1 MSVQAYQIH
10 IKKTFLI
17 AYPVMLSQLG
27 HILVGVADSIMVG
40 ELGTQPLAAVSLA
53 NSLFGL
59 VLMFGIGLSIA
70 ITPLVAAAD
79 GEGNT
84 QQVGRV
90 FQHGA
95 IINLIAGFVFCGLV
109 IGSGQLLPYMNQPAQ
124 VVGFT
129 IPYLNLLAYSL
140 IPFMIFQTFRQF
152 AEGLS
157 FTRTAMIITLS
168 ANGVN
173 IGLNYVLIYGYWG
186 FPELGLNGAGVATL
200 IARVLM
206 VIVMAAYVLRAHW
219 FPALAFSFSQ
229 LRQALFIRMLK
240 IGIPTGLQYIFEV
253 GAFSFASIMMGWLGA
268 TALAAHQI
276 ALNLAA
282 VSYMVATGLAAAATV
297 RVGNQLG
304 RKDFINLR
312 QVGFSAIVMSLVL
325 MSLSALA
332 FITLNHWLPSLYIDE
347 IPVIELAG
355 SLLIIAAFF
364 QLSDGVQAV
373 ALGAL
378 RGMADV
384 KIPTI
389 ITLVAYWVIG
399 LPVGYGFAFG
409 LGWGSQGVWIG
420 LLLSLTIAAVLLAIR
435 FHRVS
440 RQKQEQYTS
449 VV

>member
-1 MSVQAYQIH
+1 
-10 IKKTFLI
+10 
-17 AYPVMLSQLG
+17 MLSQLG

-79 GEGNT
+79 GEGNI

-109 IGSGQLLPYMNQPAQ
+109 IGSGQLLPYMNQPTQ

-140 IPFMIFQTFRQF
+140 IPFMVFQTFRQF

-173 IGLNYVLIYGYWG
+173 VGLNYLLIYGYWG

-200 IARVLM
+200 IARILM
-206 VIVMAAYVLRAHW
+206 AVIMAAYVLRARW
-219 FPALAFSFSQ
+219 FPVMVLSFAQ
-229 LRQALFIRMLK
+229 LRQVLFIRMLK

-409 LGWGSQGVWIG
+409 LGWGPQGVWVG
-420 LLLSLTIAAVLLAIR
+420 LLLSLTIAAVLLTIR

>member
-1 MSVQAYQIH
+1 MSVQAYQTH

-79 GEGNT
+79 GEGNI

-109 IGSGQLLPYMNQPAQ
+109 IGSGQLLPYMNQPTQ

-140 IPFMIFQTFRQF
+140 IPFMVFQTFRQF

-173 IGLNYVLIYGYWG
+173 VGLNYLLIYGYWG

-200 IARVLM
+200 IARILM
-206 VIVMAAYVLRAHW
+206 AVIMAAYVLRARW
-219 FPALAFSFSQ
+219 FPVMVLSFAQ
-229 LRQALFIRMLK
+229 LRQVLFIRMLK

-409 LGWGSQGVWIG
+409 LGWGPQGVWVG
-420 LLLSLTIAAVLLAIR
+420 LLLSLTIAAVLLTIR

>member
-1 MSVQAYQIH
+1 
-10 IKKTFLI
+10 
-17 AYPVMLSQLG
+17 MLSQLG

-70 ITPLVAAAD
+70 FTPLVAAAD
-79 GEGNT
+79 GEGNI

-109 IGSGQLLPYMNQPAQ
+109 IGSGQLLPYMNQPTQ

-140 IPFMIFQTFRQF
+140 IPFMVFQTFRQF

-173 IGLNYVLIYGYWG
+173 VGLNYLLIYGYWG

-200 IARVLM
+200 IARILM
-206 VIVMAAYVLRAHW
+206 AVIMAAYVLRARW
-219 FPALAFSFSQ
+219 FPVMVLSFAQ
-229 LRQALFIRMLK
+229 LRQVLFIRMLK

-282 VSYMVATGLAAAATV
+282 VSYMVATGLSAAATV

-389 ITLVAYWVIG
+389 ITLVAYLLIG

-409 LGWGSQGVWIG
+409 LGWGPQGVWVG
-420 LLLSLTIAAVLLAIR
+420 LLLSLTIAAVLLTIR